1 MNAKKF
7 IISGFLGGF
16 ADFLLGSLFYGIL
29 FKDIYPNSN
38 NMLLIALGCFT
49 YGFFVSYI
57 FNRWAG
63 ISVLTSGL
71 KAGAVIGLFYGLL
84 TNFFMFSSKSLDY
97 NLFIKDVLISIVVS
111 AIVGLVV
118 AFSNGKIK

>member
-7 IISGFLGGF
+7 IISGFLGGI
-16 ADFLLGSLFYGIL
+16 AYFLLGWLFYDIL
-29 FKDIYPNSN
+29 FKDIYPNNSN
-38 NMLLIALGCFT
+38 ILLIALGCFT

-63 ISVLTSGL
+63 ISVLASGL
-71 KAGAVIGLFYGLL
+71 KAGAVIGLFYGLM
-84 TNFFMFSSKSLDY
+84 TNFFMFSSKNLDY
-97 NLFIKDVLISIVVS
+97 SLFITDVLISIVLS

-118 AFSNGKIK
+118 AFSSGKIK